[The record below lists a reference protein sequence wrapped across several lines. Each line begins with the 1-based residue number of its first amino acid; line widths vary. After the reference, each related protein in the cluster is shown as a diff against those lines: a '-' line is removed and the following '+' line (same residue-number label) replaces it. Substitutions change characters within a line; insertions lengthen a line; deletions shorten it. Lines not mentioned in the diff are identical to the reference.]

1 METCTDSAS
10 EQIDASRVVSGVS
23 GDIPQNT
30 AATVETRRVTREQYS
45 RTLCDIRNMRELDDT
60 HRVVLAQL
68 TQQQLLH
75 IIEIYN
81 QIVQNINYVFS

>member
-1 METCTDSAS
+1 METCSDSAA

-23 GDIPQNT
+23 GNMPQNT

-60 HRVVLAQL
+60 HRVVLSQL
-68 TQQQLLH
+68 NQQQLLH

-81 QIVQNINYVFS
+81 QVVQNINYLFS